1 MKKMTTVVLV
11 IMAFSL
17 FMVSSALAVTDPGS
31 TGSFTKCTYTP
42 PTNAGYSAAKVYY
55 PCSSTG
61 TLAATTLTGGYTN
74 TYSNMDWLASHLVTH
89 GYIVYA
95 MTPKNIYGYNSTWTS
110 AHKAGI
116 AMLKSE
122 NTRSASAIK
131 GKVNTSKLQIMGFS
145 KGGGGALLA
154 SASLASG
161 VKATQALAPY
171 MDASYNLSATK
182 AITACYTGTSD
193 TVAFPGNVVTMY
205 NSLPST
211 VDRTLGYF
219 SGFYHTDWMTGS
231 SANTNGNKA
240 KKYITAFMKYHLDGD
255 TGYQTYLY
263 GTAHNADMSAGWFYG
278 YARNT
283 KF

>member
-1 MKKMTTVVLV
+1 MEW
-11 IMAFSL
+11 IA
-17 FMVSSALAVTDPGS
+17 
-31 TGSFTKCTYTP
+31 
-42 PTNAGYSAAKVYY
+42 N
-55 PCSSTG
+55 
-61 TLAATTLTGGYTN
+61 
-74 TYSNMDWLASHLVTH
+74 HLVTH

-95 MTPKNIYGYNSTWTS
+95 MTPTNIYGYNSSWTS

-122 NTRSASAIK
+122 NTRTGSAIY
-131 GKVNTSKLQIMGFS
+131 GKVNTAKLQIMGFS

-154 SASLASG
+154 SAALGAG

-193 TVAFPGNVVTMY
+193 IIASPSNVVKMY

-219 SGFYHTDWMTGS
+219 SGFAHTDWMTGS
-231 SANTNGNKA
+231 TANSNGNRA

-255 TGYQTYLY
+255 SAYYTYLY
-263 GTAHNADMSAGWFYG
+263 GAEHTIDMNAGWFYG
-278 YARNT
+278 YAHNAN
-283 KF
+283 F